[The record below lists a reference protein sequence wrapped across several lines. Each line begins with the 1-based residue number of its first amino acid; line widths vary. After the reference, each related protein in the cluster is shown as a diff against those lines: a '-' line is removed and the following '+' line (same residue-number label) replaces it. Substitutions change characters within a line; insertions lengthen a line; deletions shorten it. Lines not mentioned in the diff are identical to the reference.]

1 MDMEEKPSGKEPS
14 NGQSQKELN
23 SLDDGFIRV
32 LEDLIDALLNNGVL
46 KVTDLPPQAL
56 QKLEQRKAARQR
68 FRDSNS
74 LINDDEELI

>member
-1 MDMEEKPSGKEPS
+1 MEEKHSAEEPS
-14 NGQSQKELN
+14 NGKSKKELN

-68 FRDSNS
+68 FRNSNS

>member
-1 MDMEEKPSGKEPS
+1 MEEKPQVPESRNGLNQRELS
-14 NGQSQKELN
+14 N
-23 SLDDGFIRV
+23 LDDGFIRV

-56 QKLEQRKAARQR
+56 QKLEQRKVARQR

-74 LINDDEELI
+74 LINDDEELF

>member
-1 MDMEEKPSGKEPS
+1 MEEKHSAEEPS
-14 NGQSQKELN
+14 NGKGKKELN